1 MIEATALKITYFTI
15 TSSALPPNSLRSGF
29 NLMFWQAIWCR
40 EIPTNIHQK
49 TTNLFRKIWLFFE
62 VYIDKPARLTIPKP
76 RIKTPFCQK
85 VCMGAIFDNAALFH
99 HQYAV
104 HLRDG

>member
-1 MIEATALKITYFTI
+1 MKITYFTI
-15 TSSALPPNSLRSGF
+15 TLSALPPNSLQSGF
-29 NLMFWQAIWCR
+29 NLMFWQAIWYG
-40 EIPTNIHQK
+40 EIPTNINQ
-49 TTNLFRKIWLFFE
+49 TPTILFKIWLFFE
-62 VYIDKPARLTIPKP
+62 IYIDKPARLTIPKP